1 MPDKCDKL
9 SSNRDK
15 TKGSNVNL
23 KNDFPR
29 IMAGLKEEIDE
40 VRHLLVIDENYDDV
54 DSDEFDVFDP
64 SEFNY
69 MIYVTEALQEVLG
82 EEGLAKAISKLQSSD
97 DYKDFYAHEN
107 DMYGVMTTLDDEGI
121 AKSMLTIMEETLS

>member
-1 MPDKCDKL
+1 M
-9 SSNRDK
+9 
-15 TKGSNVNL
+15 NL